1 MAKHRQA
8 CFLWLVLLMWP
19 KAASAQTPIPIGPDF
34 DQLFLTT
41 QVALLEDSTHALTI
55 REVVRVPFTLNNK
68 ASINLSFTLSYYWVK
83 FRLYNPD
90 SVSKPLLLEVENPH
104 LNKLRL
110 YTVKDGTI
118 RPGPLTGDHFPF
130 AQRPVR
136 HPHFLFP
143 LSLPPGTTTYYLWVD
158 KHGEQLQIPLRLWR
172 REAFE
177 ATTDRRFLLVGCML
191 GINCLYCIV
200 SLLVFLF
207 FRQKITFYYWLYT
220 MFAALFLVAHT
231 GLGFEYL
238 WPEATWW
245 ASAARPTCAMGMY
258 IFTLLFARRFFSFSA
273 GHRFLDWFTRGL
285 IGLFVLLLLVLWANN
300 PALHVKDNYWYN
312 PVYYSGE
319 GLLIFMKVVNLTAFV
334 FLLSLPLIGI
344 YFYIRYR
351 KVESLW
357 FSLGNMT
364 LLVGGLS
371 VILVFAGYLPD
382 NYITQNT
389 PLLTNAIETI
399 ILSFLLAN
407 RFKNIYQQN
416 ALIAADLAEQRR
428 QNAMQLLEG
437 QVQERKRLSQELHDG
452 LSLSIANIR
461 LRLSLLADRLNGES
475 READVLVEDLGQV
488 GQDVRQFS
496 HALSP
501 ILLERHGL
509 AEALDDL
516 LFHTRLAHPG
526 LTINFEHKEFS
537 QENLPSVL
545 QQSLY
550 QIVLELI
557 NNIVRHA
564 QATHTTIRLIRTGNE
579 LVLEVQDNGV
589 GYEAGEE
596 GGGIGL
602 ANIRSRA
609 DLFSATFRVVR
620 LPEGMLHTLR
630 VPVYT
635 R

>member
-1 MAKHRQA
+1 MIQPGRLCFWWMA
-8 CFLWLVLLMWP
+8 LLVGAG
-19 KAASAQTPIPIGPDF
+19 AAAAQPAVRIGDDF

-41 QVALLEDSTHALTI
+41 QVALLEDSTHKLTI
-55 REVVRVPFTLNNK
+55 REVVRMPFTPNNK

-83 FRLYNPD
+83 FQLYNPD
-90 SVSKPLLLEVENPH
+90 SSGKQLLLEVENPH

-110 YTVKDGTI
+110 YTEKDGTI

-143 LSLPPGTTTYYLWVD
+143 LSLPPGVTTYYLWAD

-177 ATTDRRFLLVGCML
+177 ATTDRRFLLVGSML
-191 GINCLYCIV
+191 GINCLYGII

-207 FRQKITFYYWLYT
+207 FRQKITFYYCLYT
-220 MFAALFLVAHT
+220 IFAALFLVAHT

-258 IFTLLFARRFFSFSA
+258 IFTLLFARRFFNLSG
-273 GHRFLDWFTRGL
+273 GHRFLDWFTKGL
-285 IGLFVLLLLVLWANN
+285 IGLFVLLLLVLWAHN
-300 PALHVKDNYWYN
+300 PALHVIDDYWYN

-319 GLLIFMKVVNLTAFV
+319 GLLVFMKAVNLSAFV

-344 YFYIRYR
+344 YFYFRYR
-351 KVESLW
+351 KIESLW
-357 FSLGNMT
+357 FSLGNTM
-364 LLVGGLS
+364 LLVGGIS
-371 VILVFAGYLPD
+371 IILVFAGYLPD

-389 PLLTNAIETI
+389 PLLTNALETVI
-399 ILSFLLAN
+399 MSFLLAN

-416 ALIAADLAEQRR
+416 AVIAADLAEQRR
-428 QNAMQLLEG
+428 QNAIQLLEG
-437 QVQERKRLSQELHDG
+437 QAQERKRLSQELHDG

-461 LRLSLLADRLNGES
+461 LRLSLIADRLNGDS
-475 READVLVEDLGQV
+475 READALVEDLGQV

-509 AEALDDL
+509 VEALDDL
-516 LFHTRLAHPG
+516 LFGTQLAHPDLAIDFEQEG
-526 LTINFEHKEFS
+526 LS
-537 QENLPSVL
+537 QESLLPMV
-545 QQSLY
+545 QQSVY
-550 QIVLELI
+550 QIVIELV
-557 NNIVRHA
+557 NNTVRHA
-564 QATHTTIRLIRTGNE
+564 QATQLTIRLTQSPTE
-579 LVLEVQDNGV
+579 LVLDVEDNGV
-589 GYEAGEE
+589 GYEPGE
-596 GGGIGL
+596 GAPGIGL
-602 ANIRSRA
+602 ANIHSRA
-609 DLFSATFRVVR
+609 DLFGGSFRAER
-620 LPEGMLHTLR
+620 LSKGMRHVLR
-630 VPVYT
+630 IPV
-635 R
+635 